1 MRGDGDQ
8 KSGAGGQSRDRT
20 SQQSAKWGGQG
31 AHSMFLVGDDRGF
44 GLALITRADGHRPGG
59 DLRVGSNLS
68 AHRGPTRGA
77 QGGAEYVA
85 AHARSTQHEVNTCI
99 QQPTSAHPRPLCGP
113 DDSAH
118 NPPARARG
126 ARSPVERGDP
136 ATGSP
141 VHGHPPNAV
150 ISS

>member
-1 MRGDGDQ
+1 
-8 KSGAGGQSRDRT
+8 
-20 SQQSAKWGGQG
+20 
-31 AHSMFLVGDDRGF
+31 MFLVGDDRGF

-68 AHRGPTRGA
+68 AHRGPTGGA

-113 DDSAH
+113 DESAH
-118 NPPARARG
+118 CPLARSRGSFSPVDGGIQQPAPLLTGGSSNRLPCARAP
-126 ARSPVERGDP
+126 AERRDLLVTSTMECASGL
-136 ATGSP
+136 
-141 VHGHPPNAV
+141 VR
-150 ISS
+150 